1 MGGVK
6 CSAPLKPLPA
16 ESKRLSADREGL
28 EPNFYGVWIENG
40 IVVAMLSFAHP
51 PSCKQLQL
59 MLQTLKATEGAIENC
74 SIDHSG

>member
-1 MGGVK
+1 MQ
-6 CSAPLKPLPA
+6 CSAPLEPSPA

-28 EPNFYGVWIENG
+28 EPSSYGMWIAKG
-40 IVVAMLSFAHP
+40 IVVAMHSFVHP

-59 MLQTLKATEGAIENC
+59 MLQTLQATEGAIENY